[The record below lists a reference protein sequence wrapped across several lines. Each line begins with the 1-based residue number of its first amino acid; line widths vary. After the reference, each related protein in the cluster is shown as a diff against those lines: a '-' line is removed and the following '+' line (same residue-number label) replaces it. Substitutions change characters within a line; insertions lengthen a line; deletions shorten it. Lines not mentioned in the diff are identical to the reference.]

1 MTQTPEETSALE
13 QDLKALGL
21 DPEKALAP
29 ESPEPDPY
37 ATLDLDLGE
46 ALSPTWDPN
55 FKQRVA
61 QPSSSD
67 PPPPL
72 IPVRGRQLS
81 GLEIELL
88 GRADPSEILSNENI
102 STQQAPTIKR
112 LKQIHHELARL
123 IASGLSMA
131 EVAAST
137 GYSASRISILQKDPS
152 FKGLVD
158 HYKAHRDEIFCD
170 VHKRMATLG
179 LDAADELQERLE
191 TNPESFSVGQLTE
204 LMKATLD
211 RGGFS
216 PVQKTQSV
224 SMSVTPEALAKIREK
239 HAQATQGQVQILT
252 SEETLFEETSDDAE
266 Y

>member
-1 MTQTPEETSALE
+1 MTQNPEDASALE
-13 QDLKALGL
+13 QDLQALGL
-21 DPEKALAP
+21 DPAVALAP

-55 FKQRVA
+55 FKQKV
-61 QPSSSD
+61 SSTSD
-67 PPPPL
+67 NPPL

-81 GLEIELL
+81 GLEVELL
-88 GRADPSEILSNENI
+88 GRADASEILSNENI

-123 IASGLSMA
+123 IASGLTMA

-239 HAQATQGQVQILT
+239 HREATQGQVQILA
-252 SEETLFEETSDDAE
+252 SEETLFEETKDDAE
-266 Y
+266 H